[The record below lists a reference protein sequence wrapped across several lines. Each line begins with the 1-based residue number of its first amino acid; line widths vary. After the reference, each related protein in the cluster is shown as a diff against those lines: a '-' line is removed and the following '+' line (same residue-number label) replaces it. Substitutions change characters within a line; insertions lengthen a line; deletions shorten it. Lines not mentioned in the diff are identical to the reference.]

1 MKTQSSFKCR
11 ACASLMP
18 DGGGLC
24 GRCPPG
30 VREAWCASVLGTAII
45 ETAAEEQ
52 TQMAWGEEWK

>member
-1 MKTQSSFKCR
+1 
-11 ACASLMP
+11 MP